1 MCASKPTAASVRAHN
16 DSARDRAKEHRM
28 DTKQDYR
35 ASLQAARKAISKAAS
50 QGTKQLAGACD
61 ALRASMQ
68 NAWAQIKT
76 PFGK

>member
-1 MCASKPTAASVRAHN
+1 
-16 DSARDRAKEHRM
+16 M

-35 ASLQAARKAISKAAS
+35 ARLQAVREAISEAAS
-50 QGTKQLAGACD
+50 QGMKQVAGACD
-61 ALRASMQ
+61 ALHASMQ